1 MHAAEEILRR
11 IRVRQEVSHSCHAK
25 GCEAV
30 IPPRLFMCSRHWHLL
45 HYALR
50 RQIYK
55 HYTPGQE
62 VTKTPT
68 REYLD
73 VALAAIDYV
82 AEKEGLQ

>member
-1 MHAAEEILRR
+1 
-11 IRVRQEVSHSCHAK
+11 
-25 GCEAV
+25 
-30 IPPRLFMCSRHWHLL
+30 MCSRHWHLL